1 MDYLLHG
8 VEQGSTVTRMFKG
21 LGRALGQVPKAE
33 GLQISY
39 EHEGTSDREP
49 IYVALDV
56 TPLGKEEMEVTVTVT
71 DLNTEGEKSVD
82 RKVRFSFG
90 E

>member
-1 MDYLLHG
+1 
-8 VEQGSTVTRMFKG
+8 MFFLQG

-39 EHEGTSDREP
+39 EHEGTSDQEP
-49 IYVALDV
+49 IYIALDV
-56 TPLGKEEMEVTVTVT
+56 TPSGKEEMEVTVT
-71 DLNTEGEKSVD
+71 DLNSEGEKNVD